1 MILKIGGQYGGRF
14 APLLRLIENAPL
26 KKAGVMALTSASVV
40 ALATSLAATPTHA
53 ADQVLSTGTYAGPI
67 TGPDGVHKDG
77 TGTATL
83 TGTNTY
89 AGVTTIDP
97 GGTLAL
103 SGSGSIASSSGVLA
117 GGTFD
122 ISGTTS
128 GASIKTLTGGGKV
141 VLGAQTLTIT
151 AASGNFVNIIEG
163 TGGLT
168 IAGGTQ
174 KLDFMNTY
182 TGKTTI
188 DSGATLA
195 LTGQGRVDKSSG
207 VEVNGT
213 FDISASVGTQ
223 IKALTGSGSVELGA
237 QFLRIT
243 NASGTFSGAI
253 HGTNGISLDSGTQI
267 LTGANDFSGST
278 GVSQG
283 ATLQVGNGGT
293 TGSIVGDVN
302 NGGTLIFNRSS
313 ELSYGGAITGLG
325 TVSITGGGKIILSND
340 NSVRNAIIAA
350 GNTLQLGTGG
360 TTGTIGGSSAASIT
374 NNGALIYKRSSGLTY
389 RGVYSGSGTIEQAGT
404 GTLTLTGNSLGF
416 TGSTTVSSGSLMV
429 GFAGTGKLGGDVEVK
444 SGARLGGTGTIGGDV
459 TILAGATHAV
469 GDLTGAQ
476 IVGTQTVSGDYINH
490 GSFEIQGTPAGTDK
504 LVVAGTVDIT
514 GATLKLSLSPTTA
527 VSWNLLNG
535 PYTIIDKQSA
545 GSVTGTFASV
555 NNNLSLFLDQTVNY
569 AGGDGN
575 DVTLKLTR
583 NDIAVSDVAETA
595 NQDATAQAIDQLGGG
610 NPLAM
615 AILLLT
621 DEDAARLA
629 LDAVSGEA
637 YASAKGVML
646 QDSHFVIDAATSR
659 IRSALDGVATASIP
673 VMAYGEGGP
682 EMVAADSNR
691 FVVWGQAF
699 GSWASGKD
707 DGNAAAFK
715 RSTGGF
721 LAGGDGAVGDTWRVG
736 VLTGYS
742 QSSFDVADRSST
754 GSSDNYHLG
763 VYGGGEW
770 GAFGLRGGAAYTW
783 HHIETGRTVG
793 LPGFADAL
801 TAAYNA
807 GTAQVYGE
815 AGYRVDTSQA
825 SFEPFANLA
834 YVNLHT
840 QGFTEKGGAAA
851 LTAAASTTDT
861 TFTTLGVRAST
872 DLSLGSIPVTARGML
887 GWRHAFGTVTPTSQV
902 AFAGSDPFSIAGAP
916 IARDTAIVEAGI
928 DLDMGSATKLGLSY
942 TGQFGGG
949 LSDNGFKARLGMEF

>member
-1 MILKIGGQYGGRF
+1 
-14 APLLRLIENAPL
+14 
-26 KKAGVMALTSASVV
+26 MALASASVV
-40 ALATSLAATPTHA
+40 ALATSLSATPTHA
-53 ADQVLSTGTYAGPI
+53 ADLVLGTGTYAGPI

-77 TGTATL
+77 TATATL

-89 AGVTTIDP
+89 TGATTIDP

-122 ISGTTS
+122 ISATTS
-128 GASIKTLTGGGKV
+128 GASIKALTGGGKV

-182 TGKTTI
+182 TGTTTI

-195 LTGQGRVDKSSG
+195 LTGQGRVNKSSG

-223 IKALTGSGSVELGA
+223 IKALTGSGTVELGA

-278 GVSQG
+278 GISQG
-283 ATLQVGNGGT
+283 ATLQLGNGGT

-389 RGVYSGSGTIEQAGT
+389 RGVYSGSGTMEQAGT
-404 GTLTLTGNSLGF
+404 GTLTLTGNSSGF

-459 TILAGATHAV
+459 TIQAGATHAV

-476 IVGTQTVSGDYINH
+476 IIGTQTVSGDYINH
-490 GSFEIQGTPAGTDK
+490 GSFEIQGTPTGTDK
-504 LVVAGTVDIT
+504 LVVGGTVDIT
-514 GATLKLSLSPTTA
+514 GAKLKLSLSPTTA
-527 VSWNLLNG
+527 ASWSLLNG
-535 PYTIIDKQSA
+535 PYTIIDNQ
-545 GSVTGTFASV
+545 GSGAVVGQFDASV
-555 NNNLSLFLDQTVNY
+555 LNNLVFLDHLIDY
-569 AGGDGN
+569 HAGLGSN
-575 DVTLKLTR
+575 DVTLSLSR
-583 NDIAVSDVAETA
+583 NDVAVADIAETA
-595 NQDATAQAIDQLGGG
+595 NQDATAQAIDQLGTG

-637 YASAKGVML
+637 LASTKGMML
-646 QDSHFVIDAATSR
+646 QDSHFVVDVATSR

-793 LPGFADAL
+793 LPGFTDAL

-807 GTAQVYGE
+807 GSAQVYGE
-815 AGYRVDTSQA
+815 AGYRVDTSRA

-872 DLSLGSIPVTARGML
+872 DVSLGSIPVTARGML
-887 GWRHAFGTVTPTSQV
+887 GWRHAFGTVAPTSQV
-902 AFAGSDPFSIAGAP
+902 AFAGSDPFSIAGAS
-916 IARDTAIVEAGI
+916 IARDTAILEAGI

-949 LSDNGFKARLGMEF
+949 LSENGFKTRLGMEF